1 MLFNSFSFL
10 VFFTI
15 VYVLFFLTKGKT
27 RHVVLFLS
35 SCFFYAWFIPKYLL
49 ILFLAIAIDYYA
61 GIKIE
66 SASSDKVR
74 KLSLILAIVSTSS
87 LLFVF
92 KYHNFFI
99 DNINWLSGAHLSY
112 WSLILP
118 IGLSFHT
125 FQSLSY
131 VIDVYRKKVP
141 AERNLLIYSN
151 YVMMFPQLVAGPI
164 ERAGHLLPQLR
175 TSVNNAMGQ
184 SDFTIGM
191 TLFFYGLFKKM
202 VVADNI
208 GPYVSAV
215 YDNYT
220 HHNSMT
226 LLTATMLF
234 SIQIYADFSG
244 YSDMAIG
251 IARVLGFNFND
262 NFRTP
267 YFSKSVTE
275 FWRRWHI
282 SLSSWLRDYLYYPLA
297 LGFGKV
303 TKFKLY
309 GSMLLT
315 FALIGL
321 WHGANWT
328 FVIFGTLHGVY
339 LVTEMLTEKARKWF
353 VDFIRLSELP
363 RLHHII
369 QTGFVFVLVSM
380 SFIFFRAT
388 TLTQALY
395 IFKKI
400 LSGFSIREINFLDTN
415 GFAVL
420 SLSVLILFLFEYLLF
435 NKYSVE
441 DIYKMNYGKLFCSM
455 LVIGSIL
462 LVFSFG
468 WWGGASFIY
477 FQF

>member
-1 MLFNSFSFL
+1 MLFNSFDFL
-10 VFFTI
+10 IFFII
-15 VYVLFFLTKGKT
+15 VYILFFSSKGVT
-27 RHVVLFLS
+27 RQIILFLS
-35 SCFFYAWFIPKYLL
+35 SCVFYAWFIPKYLL

-61 GIKIE
+61 AIKIE
-66 SASSDKVR
+66 EAKNDKWKR
-74 KLSLILAIVSTSS
+74 ISLLFGIINTCA

-99 DNINWLSGAHLSY
+99 GNINWVSGSNFSY
-112 WSLILP
+112 WNIILP

-131 VIDVYRKKVP
+131 VIDVYRNKIK

-164 ERAGHLLPQLR
+164 ERAGHLIPQLKDSL
-175 TSVNNAMGQ
+175 TSRLNY
-184 SDFTIGM
+184 SDFSIGM

-208 GPYVSAV
+208 GPYVNAV

-220 HHNSMT
+220 HHSGTT
-226 LLTATMLF
+226 LLTASMLF
-234 SIQIYADFSG
+234 AIQIYADFSG
-244 YSDMAIG
+244 YTDMAIG
-251 IARVLGFNFND
+251 IARVLGFKFND
-262 NFRTP
+262 NFKTP
-267 YFSKSVTE
+267 YFSKSITE

-282 SLSSWLRDYLYYPLA
+282 SLSSWLRDYLYYPLV
-297 LGFGKV
+297 LSWGKV
-303 TKFKLY
+303 TRLKMYYSTLI
-309 GSMLLT
+309 T

-328 FVIFGTLHGVY
+328 FVIFGTIHGVY
-339 LVTEMLTEKARKWF
+339 LVTEMITESTRKWL
-353 VDFIRLSELP
+353 INLTRLNKVP
-363 RLHHII
+363 RLLHAI
-369 QTGFVFVLVSM
+369 QMTIVFILVSL

-388 TLTQALY
+388 TFTQALF

-400 LSGFSIREINFLDTN
+400 ISGVSIKEINFLDTN

-420 SLSVLILFLFEYLLF
+420 AFSIIILFLSEYLIF
-435 NKYSVE
+435 NKYSIE
-441 DIYKMNYGKLFCSM
+441 EIYNMHKGKLFCS
-455 LVIGSIL
+455 LLIISSIL
-462 LVFSFG
+462 LVLSFG